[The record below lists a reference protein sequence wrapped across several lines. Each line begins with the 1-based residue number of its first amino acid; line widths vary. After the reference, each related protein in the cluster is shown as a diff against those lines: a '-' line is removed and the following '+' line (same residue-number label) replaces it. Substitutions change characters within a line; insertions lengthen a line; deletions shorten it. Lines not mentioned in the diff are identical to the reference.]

1 MQRYYT
7 EVLQYTSNYNLQSHC
22 NAISFTNTG
31 TTTAYINKYTLTV
44 GATLT
49 IAGNYGEIDTTEY
62 KLNFPA
68 NTGEITVIRKMYL

>member
-31 TTTAYINKYTLTV
+31 TTIAYINKYALAI
-44 GATLT
+44 GATLN
-49 IAGNYGEIDTTEY
+49 ISGNFGEIDTTEY

-68 NTGEITVIRKMYL
+68 NTGEITVIRKIYI